1 MICNVS
7 DAKDAGL
14 KTTSREQYGYPEEE
28 SISRCTAKDN
38 EDNQDLRNK
47 LRLN

>member
-1 MICNVS
+1 MS

-14 KTTSREQYGYPEEE
+14 KTTSRELYGYTEEE

-38 EDNQDLRNK
+38 KDNQDLRNI

>member
-1 MICNVS
+1 MS
-7 DAKDAGL
+7 DVKDAGL
-14 KTTSREQYGYPEEE
+14 KTTSRESYGYPEEE

>member
-1 MICNVS
+1 MS

-14 KTTSREQYGYPEEE
+14 KTTSRELYSYPEEE
-28 SISRCTAKDN
+28 SISSCTAKDN
-38 EDNQDLRNK
+38 EDNKDLTNK